1 MKKGNRVKDRNTKK
15 IGTITST
22 WRDDMG
28 LLNVI
33 VNFDYI
39 ESDVVY
45 WSKTNLTHG
54 KQNFIDDLEVVI

>member
-15 IGTITST
+15 IGTISST

-33 VNFDYI
+33 VNFDFI

-45 WSKTNLTHG
+45 WSKTILTDA
-54 KQNFIDDLEVVI
+54 KQNFIDELEVIT